1 MEVMEN
7 SFLNWSEKISSD
19 SNAVNLLGITS
30 QHLRIQRHFTP
41 AIISMTNRIQLTTIS
56 LLLGIFKRRNQLK
69 DYEKYLF

>member
-19 SNAVNLLGITS
+19 SNAVNLLGITN

-41 AIISMTNRIQLTTIS
+41 SITSMTNKIRYYT
-56 LLLGIFKRRNQLK
+56 LLAYYWEYLKEENQLK
-69 DYEKYLF
+69 RL